1 MRPEPTCEA
10 VRELAPEVALGIA
23 SGEERAA
30 VLAHVA
36 GCAPCSQH
44 LVELSRA
51 ADALLALAPE
61 LPPPPDLERRVLAR
75 LGRPRRLP
83 RVALAAAALLAALA
97 LGAGAMWAATGAQR
111 REAGR
116 YREVLALAQGT
127 WYGVWP
133 LETSTGERAGYV
145 FLYHGKP
152 SWLFV
157 VAGEGEGEPYDIVA
171 VTAQGRVTLG
181 TMAPDRRSWGATT
194 SLDFR
199 TLEQLLLVDE
209 EGRVALAASR
219 ATSAPAATPP
229 TATPPGGG

>member
-1 MRPEPTCEA
+1 MRPEPTCETA
-10 VRELAPEVALGIA
+10 RELAAEVALGIA

-36 GCAPCSQH
+36 RCAPCSQH

-51 ADALLALAPE
+51 ADALLTLAPE

-75 LGRPRRLP
+75 LRRPRRL
-83 RVALAAAALLAALA
+83 RRAALAAAALLAALA

-111 REAGR
+111 WEAGR
-116 YREVLALAQGT
+116 YREVLALAEGT

-133 LETSTGERAGYV
+133 LRAPAPGGERDGYV
-145 FLYHGKP
+145 FLYRGQP

-157 VAGEGEGEPYDIVA
+157 VAGEGDGEPYDVVA
-171 VTAQGRVTLG
+171 VTADGRRVTLG

-194 SLDFR
+194 SLDLR

-219 ATSAPAATPP
+219 AASAPAATR
-229 TATPPGGG
+229 PGGD